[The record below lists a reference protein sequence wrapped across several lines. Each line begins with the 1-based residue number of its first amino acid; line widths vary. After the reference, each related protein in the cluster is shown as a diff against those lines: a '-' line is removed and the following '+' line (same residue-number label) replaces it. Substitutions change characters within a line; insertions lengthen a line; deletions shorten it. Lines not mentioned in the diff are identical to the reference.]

1 MAGNKKAL
9 QEKIAKYKAHTFKW
23 TTTFNSLPF
32 RRLGVDLQSCTSCP
46 LASIS
51 ECRQRTRRM
60 LLKKSVT
67 RSRAMPWLRGIF
79 ALCKLIIFSA
89 AVLFL
94 TRAIAETGFDS
105 RAVGR
110 SRVEVWMKLLF
121 LSCWTALAELL
132 DDKLTTAPSWS
143 DCAWSRP
150 KTQWRLLPLLDSSW
164 RRHIILGD
172 IDSGGGG
179 NDGIRAIGRPCQG
192 SLRDLLALLT

>member
-1 MAGNKKAL
+1 MGTPPSWTLSRSPPSRSPPYSAKRSPALPLPLPLLFSCVAAVSISNLVGAGRRFRKRMPSFVLMQLSTNL
-9 QEKIAKYKAHTFKW
+9 RTSF
-23 TTTFNSLPF
+23 TF

-110 SRVEVWMKLLF
+110 NRVEV
-121 LSCWTALAELL
+121 
-132 DDKLTTAPSWS
+132 
-143 DCAWSRP
+143 
-150 KTQWRLLPLLDSSW
+150 
-164 RRHIILGD
+164 
-172 IDSGGGG
+172 
-179 NDGIRAIGRPCQG
+179 
-192 SLRDLLALLT
+192 